1 MDYYNEFIN
10 YTSKFNYPECKFKVE
25 HSKRVM
31 DFAKSI
37 AKSLNYSDEDEKL
50 VSKAS
55 LLHDIGRFEQFNKY
69 HTFIDNKSEYHGDIG
84 VKVLIN
90 NDLISKFTSN
100 PYEKKVILRVCK
112 YHGTMDKL
120 TNSKEDEIV
129 KIVRDSDKI
138 DILNSALNDNIKLD
152 IADDDI
158 SENAIK
164 AFKEKHL
171 LSLGSKKT
179 KADRFI
185 VWVCFVFD
193 FNFKYTFN
201 YLMKT
206 KLIDKLILKYIN
218 KTNNINTK
226 KVLKEMGKEVNKYI
240 NEKI

>member
-1 MDYYNEFIN
+1 M
-10 YTSKFNYPECKFKVE
+10 
-25 HSKRVM
+25 
-31 DFAKSI
+31 
-37 AKSLNYSDEDEKL
+37 
-50 VSKAS
+50 
-55 LLHDIGRFEQFNKY
+55 
-69 HTFIDNKSEYHGDIG
+69 
-84 VKVLIN
+84 
-90 NDLISKFTSN
+90 SKFTSN

-171 LSLGSKKT
+171 LSLESKKT

-201 YLMKT
+201 YLKKT